1 MPVQRGK
8 VHIVGLG
15 GTLSPRTG
23 NLVALE
29 FALKAAETAGATT
42 ELLSLY
48 DLDLP
53 MYIPGRKLEGYP
65 PSVQTLVEA
74 SRRADGMLWSTAAYH
89 GTLAGVTKNALDYME
104 FLSRDP
110 NPYLYNRVVG
120 LIATAGGEMA
130 AVNSINTMI
139 QIVHAL
145 RATAAPLSVP
155 IARPRWFDESGSVTD
170 QKIANRLNKL
180 GTLVAEAASRFQRAD
195 DSTTPEFVF

>member
-1 MPVQRGK
+1 MSVQRGK

-15 GTLSPRTG
+15 GTLSPRSA
-23 NLVALE
+23 NLLALE
-29 FALKAAETAGATT
+29 VALKAAETAGAST

-53 MYIPGRKLEGYP
+53 MYVPGKKLEDYP
-65 PSVQTLVEA
+65 PSVLKLITA
-74 SRRADGMLWSTAAYH
+74 ARRADGMIWTTAAYH

-104 FLSRDP
+104 FLSRDS
-110 NPYLYNRVVG
+110 NPYLQNRVIG

-155 IARPRWFDESGSVTD
+155 IARPKWFDDQGNVTD
-170 QKIANRLNKL
+170 KQIANRLSKL
-180 GTLVAEAASRFQRAD
+180 GTLVAETASRFQRAD